1 MRCYN
6 KATFRTAITGTLAMV
21 SLAMGLV
28 TEASAG
34 CLNLPGFKAGAAQPI
49 SWQGKGEFEPGSLLL
64 VADRDD
70 SADGIVGFWRVT
82 YVSKGNSSIGIPDGT
97 VIDEGLQQWHSDGTE
112 IHNYTQ
118 SPAARGNVCLG
129 IWKKTG
135 RSHYALNHF
144 FLGWDPTTNSLQVRG
159 QIREEIDLDRSGDEH
174 FGTLTIDDYDP
185 QGKLLAHLQGT
196 VHATRITVKTDL
208 KDLF

>member
-1 MRCYN
+1 MRCYK
-6 KATFRTAITGTLAMV
+6 KAIFRTAITGTLAMV

-34 CLNLPGFKAGAAQPI
+34 CPNLPAFKAGAAQPI
-49 SWQGKGEFEPGSLLL
+49 SWQGKGEFGPGSPLL

-70 SADGIVGFWRVT
+70 SVDGIVGFWRVT
-82 YVSKGNSSIGIPDGT
+82 YVSKGNAGLPDGT
-97 VIDEGLQQWHSDGTE
+97 VLDDAFQQWHSDGTE
-112 IHNYTQ
+112 IHNSQ
-118 SPAARGNVCLG
+118 KPAASGNICLG

-144 FLGWDPTTNSLQVRG
+144 FQNWDPTNNSLQARG

-174 FGTLTIDDYDP
+174 FGTVTVDGYDP
-185 QGKLLAHLQGT
+185 TGNFLFHQQGT
-196 VHATRITVKTDL
+196 VQATRITVKTDL

>member
-1 MRCYN
+1 MRCYK
-6 KATFRTAITGTLAMV
+6 KAMFRTAITGTLAMV

-34 CLNLPGFKAGAAQPI
+34 CVNPLGFKAGAFQPI
-49 SWQGKGEFEPGSLLL
+49 SWQRTREFGPGSPLL

-70 SADGIVGFWRVT
+70 SVDRIVGFWRVT
-82 YVSKGNSSIGIPDGT
+82 WVSKGTPGLPDGT
-97 VIDEGLQQWHSDGTE
+97 VLSDAFQQWHPDGTE
-112 IHNYTQ
+112 IHYDATA
-118 SPAARGNVCLG
+118 PAAQGNVCLG

-135 RSHYALNHF
+135 SFHYTLNHF
-144 FLGWDPTTNSLQVRG
+144 YLASDPTNNSPQGRS

-174 FGTLTIDDYDP
+174 FGTFTIDGYDLK
-185 QGKLLAHLQGT
+185 GNLLAHLQGT

>member
-1 MRCYN
+1 MRCYK
-6 KATFRTAITGTLAMV
+6 KAMFRTAITGTLAMV

-34 CLNLPGFKAGAAQPI
+34 CVNLPGFKAGAFQPI
-49 SWQGKGEFEPGSLLL
+49 SWQGTGKFGPGSPLL

-70 SADGIVGFWRVT
+70 TVDGIAGFWRVT
-82 YVSKGNSSIGIPDGT
+82 FVSKGTSGVPDGT
-97 VIDEGLQQWHSDGTE
+97 VLDDALQQWHSDGTE
-112 IHNYTQ
+112 IHYDAQ
-118 SPAARGNVCLG
+118 APAARGNICLG

-135 RSHYALNHF
+135 SFHYTLNHF
-144 FLGWDPTTNSLQVRG
+144 YLGWDPTNNSLHDRS
-159 QIREEIDLDRSGDEH
+159 QIREEIDLDRTGDEH
-174 FGTLTIDDYDP
+174 FGTFTIDGYDP
-185 QGKLLAHLQGT
+185 EGNFLVHLQGT

>member
-1 MRCYN
+1 MRCYK
-6 KATFRTAITGTLAMV
+6 KAMFRTAITGTLAMV

-34 CLNLPGFKAGAAQPI
+34 CVNLPGLKAGAFQPI
-49 SWQGKGEFEPGSLLL
+49 SWQRTGEFGPGSLLL
-64 VADRDD
+64 VAAHDE
-70 SADGIVGFWRVT
+70 SVDGIVGFWRVT
-82 YVSKGNSSIGIPDGT
+82 WVSKGTPGVPDGT
-97 VIDEGLQQWHSDGTE
+97 VFSEAFQQWHSDGTE
-112 IHNYTQ
+112 IHYDAVA
-118 SPAARGNVCLG
+118 PAAQGNVCLG

-135 RSHYALNHF
+135 SFHYTLNHF
-144 FLGWDPTTNSLQVRG
+144 YLGSDPTNDSLQGRA

-174 FGTLTIDDYDP
+174 FGTFTTDSYDL
-185 QGKLLAHLQGT
+185 QGTLLGHFQGT

>member
-1 MRCYN
+1 MRSC
-6 KATFRTAITGTLAMV
+6 KKVMFRTAITGTLAVV

-28 TEASAG
+28 TAASAG
-34 CLNLPGFKAGAAQPI
+34 CPNLPGFKAGAVQPI
-49 SWQGKGEFEPGSLLL
+49 SWRGTGEFGPGSPLL

-70 SADGIVGFWRVT
+70 SVDGIVGFWRVT
-82 YVSKGNSSIGIPDGT
+82 YVSKGNSGIPDGT
-97 VIDEGLQQWHSDGTE
+97 VLVEGFQQWHSDGTE
-112 IHNYTQ
+112 IHYDTQ
-118 SPAARGNVCLG
+118 AAPARGDVCLG

-135 RSHYALNHF
+135 RSHYTLNHF
-144 FLGWDPTTNSLQVRG
+144 FQNWDPTDNSLHDRG

-174 FGTLTIDDYDP
+174 FGTVTIDSYDLE
-185 QGKLLAHLQGT
+185 GNLVFHAQGT